1 MTSSTSPAKF
11 QGIAVLD
18 HKDWKNPKKVEF
30 EPKPFYPNDIDIKI
44 ECCGV
49 CGSDIHAA
57 AGHWGDL
64 EKPLVVGHEVIGT
77 VVRLGENCNSGLK
90 LGDRVGVG
98 AQVFSCLDCE
108 RCKSNNEPYCP
119 SFVTTYGQS
128 YKDGYSSKGGYAD
141 YIRVHEHFAVPIP
154 ENIPSHLA
162 APLMCGGIT
171 VFSPLLR
178 NGCGPGKKVGIVG
191 IGGIGHMGLIFA
203 KAMGAEVYA
212 ISRTSAKKEDA
223 MKLGADHFIATKE
236 EPDWGTKYFDTFDLI
251 VVCANSLT
259 DVDFNV
265 VPKAMKVGGNIVSI
279 CVPEQNEVLNLKPF
293 GLLGVSISNSAL
305 GGVKEIKELL
315 DLVSKN
321 NLKIWV
327 ETLPIGEEGV
337 KQAFERMDKGDVKYR
352 FTLTDYDKE
361 FSK

>member
-1 MTSSTSPAKF
+1 MAYTSPEKF

-18 HKDWKNPKKVEF
+18 HKDWKNPKKVQF
-30 EPKPFYPNDIDIKI
+30 DPRKLYDHDIEIKV

-57 AGHWGDL
+57 SGNWGDL
-64 EKPLVVGHEVIGT
+64 TKPLVVGHEIIGT

-108 RCKSNNEPYCP
+108 RCKNDNEPYCEG
-119 SFVTTYGQS
+119 FVTTYGQD
-128 YKDGYSSKGGYAD
+128 YPDGYSSKGGYAD
-141 YIRVHEHFAVPIP
+141 YFRVHEHFAVPIP

-162 APLMCGGIT
+162 APLMCGGLT
-171 VFSPLLR
+171 VYSPLVR
-178 NGCGPGKKVGIVG
+178 NGCGPNKKVGIVG
-191 IGGIGHMGLIFA
+191 IGGIGHQGLLFA

-251 VVCANSLT
+251 VVCASSLT
-259 DVDFNV
+259 DVDFNT
-265 VPKAMKVGGNIVSI
+265 VPNTMKIGGSIVSI
-279 CVPEQNEVLNLKPF
+279 SVPEQNETLSLKPF
-293 GLLGVSISNSAL
+293 GLKGVSISNSAL
-305 GGVKEIKELL
+305 GSISEMRDLLKLVSENNIKLWVETIPIGEKGVKE
-315 DLVSKN
+315 
-321 NLKIWV
+321 
-327 ETLPIGEEGV
+327 
-337 KQAFERMDKGDVKYR
+337 AFERMDKGDCRYR
-352 FTLTDYDKE
+352 FTLVDYDNE
-361 FSK
+361 FAK